1 MGVLSLAAI
10 AVLLL
15 AFAVSGCGSSDGGD
29 ATTPTA
35 AEGAASGPTGG
46 GSGADESG
54 PDSGEEAKKSKAR
67 SDSGKTAD
75 GKSEKEKTGAKQGDE
90 GSGDSRSAEVK
101 RKLAK
106 ACPQG
111 MDEKTCRRYIEASL
125 AAKEGDSNTTRV
137 SGPEDCVEV
146 MSRAECEELLAQQK
160 QAEEESSTV
169 NTEECMK
176 NPTPRCEEVLREDL
190 ERQQAAGQ
198 AGG

>member
-1 MGVLSLAAI
+1 MLATAL
-10 AVLLL
+10 LLL
-15 AFAVSGCGSSDGGD
+15 AFVVAGCGSSDGD
-29 ATTPTA
+29 ESTTPAA
-35 AEGAASGPTGG
+35 AEEVTSGSSGGSSGP
-46 GSGADESG
+46 DESG
-54 PDSGEEAKKSKAR
+54 PDSNGETKKSKGQ
-67 SDSGKTAD
+67 SDSGKDAD
-75 GKSEKEKTGAKQGDE
+75 GKSEKEKPGGKQGDE
-90 GSGDSRSAEVK
+90 DSGNSRSAEIK

-106 ACPQG
+106 ACPKG

-125 AAKEGDSNTTRV
+125 EEKEGGSNTTRV

-176 NPTPRCEEVLREDL
+176 NPTPRCEEILREDL
-190 ERQQAAGQ
+190 ERQQAAQQ